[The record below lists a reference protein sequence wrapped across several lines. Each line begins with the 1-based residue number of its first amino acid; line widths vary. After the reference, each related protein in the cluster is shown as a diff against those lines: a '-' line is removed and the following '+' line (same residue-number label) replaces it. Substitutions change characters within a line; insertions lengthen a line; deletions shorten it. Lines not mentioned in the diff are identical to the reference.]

1 MTCLSV
7 VLTFGRLDSN
17 TFVLQ
22 CYVQLD
28 LSIQVTQTSEAIVA
42 NYKLIDIVSPLIGI
56 RQRGNK
62 ACHRDWQADGITHL
76 SKIGVSWSLPR
87 TEPEGS
93 FQQSA
98 RIQLRY
104 GKLLA

>member
-28 LSIQVTQTSEAIVA
+28 LSIQATHTSEPIVG
-42 NYKLIDIVSPLIGI
+42 NYKLIDVVSPLIGI
-56 RQRGNK
+56 QQRGNK

-76 SKIGVSWSLPR
+76 SKIGVS
-87 TEPEGS
+87 
-93 FQQSA
+93 
-98 RIQLRY
+98 
-104 GKLLA
+104 